1 MAKSYD
7 AKKIKGEVKEIKK
20 NIEMQKGEVG
30 KLEEQKQALVEA
42 MMEVEGSNIDVD
54 AKQVIHEAVNA
65 AIEKNR
71 EKGKEISNNL
81 GQEIKTLE
89 SNKQESQESMSDAKN
104 EKKKLEQRKKL
115 LDRFGIGG
123 TLDSGIS
130 KLEANI
136 QEIEGINE
144 EIIQA
149 MQELSQVSGKAGNIW
164 RNWEGIH
171 VSIPDQVVDTW
182 TIEELLKDREVRVEA
197 WNTLLEAVQSINDTN
212 NIDELK
218 NNLENYQKA
227 EDNITAVSNVIVL
240 SFALLIEIVKRWK
253 KGGT

>member
-30 KLEEQKQALVEA
+30 KLEEQKQVLVEA

-149 MQELSQVSGKAGNIW
+149 MQELSQVSGKAGNI
-164 RNWEGIH
+164 
-171 VSIPDQVVDTW
+171 
-182 TIEELLKDREVRVEA
+182 
-197 WNTLLEAVQSINDTN
+197 
-212 NIDELK
+212 
-218 NNLENYQKA
+218 
-227 EDNITAVSNVIVL
+227 
-240 SFALLIEIVKRWK
+240 
-253 KGGT
+253 